1 MGTLGSLDAPAQLVD
16 TGEWQGTDLGEQMK
30 LAIVTACLF
39 VAAYLLGMRMA
50 EEGVAE
56 QFFLGLVGTF
66 IAAGAGLGLS
76 WDKET

>member
-1 MGTLGSLDAPAQLVD
+1 
-16 TGEWQGTDLGEQMK
+16 MK

-66 IAAGAGLGLS
+66 VAYGVGLGMA
-76 WDKET
+76 WDEET

>member
-1 MGTLGSLDAPAQLVD
+1 
-16 TGEWQGTDLGEQMK
+16 MK
-30 LAIVTACLF
+30 LASVTACLF
-39 VAAYLLGMRMA
+39 IAAYLLGMRIA

-76 WDKET
+76 LDKET